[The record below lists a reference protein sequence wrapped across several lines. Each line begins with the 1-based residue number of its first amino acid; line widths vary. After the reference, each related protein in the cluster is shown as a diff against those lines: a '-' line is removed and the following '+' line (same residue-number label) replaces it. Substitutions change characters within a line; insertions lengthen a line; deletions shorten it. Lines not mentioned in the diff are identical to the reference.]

1 MAGKWI
7 SQFEICRLESMK
19 VAGPSS
25 GVSLQTFG
33 AQSCQFSMMESSKK
47 KLSMIEGVDAGFIS
61 WKRDLQSS
69 LG

>member
-1 MAGKWI
+1 
-7 SQFEICRLESMK
+7 MK